1 MVERHPYT
9 VDTGVQF
16 SNEVPFTLTEE
27 NTMNKIYGLDGM
39 DGRTSSLAAKQI
51 GGKGGLFDLVLVAS
65 IRVRELKK
73 GHAPKINT
81 AHGLTVTALCEI
93 EQGFIGRDY
102 LRKLK

>member
-1 MVERHPYT
+1 MSAVRARH
-9 VDTGVQF
+9 D
-16 SNEVPFTLTEE
+16 VPFTLTEE

-81 AHGLTVTALCEI
+81 GHGITVTALCEI